1 MASAAAEA
9 AAAAAAAD
17 AVAGSTPVMP
27 QQHAQMYGDKSTA
40 RCRQGALGRG
50 ILSPGT
56 TIGVSYPAPLP
67 AGPRPATRRRRTAVG
82 THDSLRSAC

>member
-1 MASAAAEA
+1 
-9 AAAAAAAD
+9 
-17 AVAGSTPVMP
+17 MP

-56 TIGVSYPAPLP
+56 TIGVSY
-67 AGPRPATRRRRTAVG
+67 RRRRCRAARGRPYTHPAV
-82 THDSLRSAC
+82 H

>member
-1 MASAAAEA
+1 
-9 AAAAAAAD
+9 
-17 AVAGSTPVMP
+17 MP

-56 TIGVSYPAPLP
+56 TIGVSYGAAA
-67 AGPRPATRRRRTAVG
+67 AGRGGHRALTITRRGVYRHSRFTWICLLTA
-82 THDSLRSAC
+82 DFLINQR